1 MRHTWLQLV
10 SDAGTESKI
19 DDPTGSRAG
28 PATAQPVTRRLR
40 LMAAD
45 EGVPPD
51 DAA

>member
-1 MRHTWLQLV
+1 MRHTRLQLV
-10 SDAGTESKI
+10 SDAVTESKI
-19 DDPTGSRAG
+19 DNPTGSRAV

-40 LMAAD
+40 LVVAD